1 MAIDQ
6 GLLDLAGRGTACLR
20 LYRWHP
26 SCLSFGRNE
35 PAGRRYD
42 RGRIEALG
50 LDTVRRPTG
59 GRAVWH
65 ADELTYAVACPGD
78 RFGALA
84 TAYRTIHETIA
95 RALAELGV
103 TVSLAGSGRAV
114 VGLDAGAC
122 FGSPAGGEVMAYG
135 RKVVGSAQLRHGDAM
150 LQHGSVLLAGSQRIV
165 ERVTRGPAAPS
176 LDAPLGQFLERRV
189 TFDEIAEAIGDSARA
204 WSGGWDTLDDPG
216 EELGAAAPHLERF
229 SSADWTWRR

>member
-6 GLLDLAGRGTACLR
+6 GLLDLAERGTACLR

-35 PAGRRYD
+35 PAGHRYD

-65 ADELTYAVACPGD
+65 ADEVTYAVACPSA
-78 RFGALA
+78 RFGALPA
-84 TAYRTIHETIA
+84 AYRTIHQTIA
-95 RALAELGV
+95 RALAEMGV
-103 TVSLAGSGRAV
+103 ATSLAADGRAA
-114 VGLDAGAC
+114 GLDTGAC
-122 FGSPAGGEVMAYG
+122 FAAPAGGEVMAGG
-135 RKVVGSAQLRHGDAM
+135 RKVVGSAQLRQGDAM

-165 ERVTRGPAAPS
+165 ERVTRGLPAAS
-176 LDAPLGQFLERRV
+176 LDAPLERFLDRTV
-189 TFDEIAEAIGDSARA
+189 SFDEIAEAIGGAARA
-204 WSGGWDTLDDPG
+204 WG
-216 EELGAAAPHLERF
+216 EWESLEDLEEPLAAAAVHIGRF
-229 SSADWTWRR
+229 SSSAWTWRR